1 MKQEDR
7 GLILNELNDIL
18 NKITLPYCNDVLI
31 GDALHYPS
39 RDFGQVSFLHLVL
52 RFIRILLTTSISHY
66 HNHKISDN
74 GELFIFTSAG
84 RKDGLV
90 KFERLFNLIQ
100 KGSCIEY
107 SFNKSYINLSKFSQ
121 IPKIFNW
128 YGKLLAASIKKSLSF
143 EIALCLYECYIEVYE
158 IEKTLSALDIK
169 FYRAT
174 FFCDVMPVDSFL
186 VQKFKKKGI
195 RTVSLQ
201 HGMASASFDKY
212 IFLYSH
218 SDDYLA
224 GNFFTIN
231 EAKSVGRGENM
242 IPAGLI
248 GSIGNPKKQIERKR
262 FDVKTIGLLLDS
274 SESHELNI
282 EFAKFVNEYCSRYGY
297 DLYVKLH
304 PTEERFK
311 EKYKYLFSENN
322 CKGIW
327 AKDISLGGFSEK
339 IDLAVVR
346 YSTCLI
352 EMLELGVPAFSFY
365 SRSSNRDMYINCG
378 LDIRFSDDTT
388 LTRLIDKVNS
398 MDYYKEFIQ
407 CRNFFYIDNAEENYI
422 KYYN

>member
-1 MKQEDR
+1 
-7 GLILNELNDIL
+7 
-18 NKITLPYCNDVLI
+18 
-31 GDALHYPS
+31 
-39 RDFGQVSFLHLVL
+39 
-52 RFIRILLTTSISHY
+52 
-66 HNHKISDN
+66 
-74 GELFIFTSAG
+74 
-84 RKDGLV
+84 
-90 KFERLFNLIQ
+90 
-100 KGSCIEY
+100 
-107 SFNKSYINLSKFSQ
+107 
-121 IPKIFNW
+121 
-128 YGKLLAASIKKSLSF
+128 
-143 EIALCLYECYIEVYE
+143 
-158 IEKTLSALDIK
+158 
-169 FYRAT
+169 
-174 FFCDVMPVDSFL
+174 
-186 VQKFKKKGI
+186 
-195 RTVSLQ
+195 
-201 HGMASASFDKY
+201 
-212 IFLYSH
+212 
-218 SDDYLA
+218 
-224 GNFFTIN
+224 
-231 EAKSVGRGENM
+231 M

-388 LTRLIDKVNS
+388 LTHLIDKVNS